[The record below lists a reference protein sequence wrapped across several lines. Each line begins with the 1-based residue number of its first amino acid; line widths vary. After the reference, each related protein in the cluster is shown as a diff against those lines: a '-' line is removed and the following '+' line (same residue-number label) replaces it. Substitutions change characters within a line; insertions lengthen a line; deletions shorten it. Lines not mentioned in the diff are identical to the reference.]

1 MEHIESDHI
10 LDYFFKLK
18 NKIGLEKLDRQRLQ
32 QTLSYLESKQRELER
47 NIENDTRTIESMI
60 KYLKKDMLR
69 QFQLSDYDESI
80 NLQLKN
86 TDSFIEKVQN
96 IIENL

>member
-1 MEHIESDHI
+1 MNRITFWTI
-10 LDYFFKLK
+10 FLNLRY
-18 NKIGLEKLDRQRLQ
+18 KIGLEKLDRQRLQ